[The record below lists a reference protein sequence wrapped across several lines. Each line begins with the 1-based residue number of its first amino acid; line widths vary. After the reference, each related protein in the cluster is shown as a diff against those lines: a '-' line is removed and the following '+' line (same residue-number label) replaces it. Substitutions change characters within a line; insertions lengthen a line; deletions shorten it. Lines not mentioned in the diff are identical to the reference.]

1 MPVPKPD
8 VPAIAF
14 AKLPRE
20 VNGPMTRLEILATL
34 VILVIL
40 DGIGI
45 PPDRV
50 LRAVCADVTAVLYDD
65 IIDDGALA
73 RV

>member
-20 VNGPMTRLEILATL
+20 VNGPMTMLDTLA
-34 VILVIL
+34 IL

-45 PPDRV
+45 PPDRA
-50 LRAVCADVTAVLYDD
+50 LMAVCADVTAVLNDD

>member
-20 VNGPMTRLEILATL
+20 VNGPMTRLEIFAT
-34 VILVIL
+34 LVIL

-45 PPDRV
+45 PPDRA
-50 LRAVCADVTAVLYDD
+50 LMAVCADVTAVLYDD